1 MSLLRKQQS
10 RCLGPPKSPSPGL
23 AFGQAGLSTA
33 RGEAGCFIR
42 LKCYGFCNTLA
53 ECNTTGGTWL
63 SGPIP
68 SEVSALNPPWT
79 GLPSTLLHSA
89 KMLPVFS

>member
-1 MSLLRKQQS
+1 MSLLRKQES

-42 LKCYGFCNTLA
+42 LKWYHSPTLA
-53 ECNTTGGTWL
+53 FGQVPHPLTAQPQDNLRGVGSVEIL
-63 SGPIP
+63 QAI
-68 SEVSALNPPWT
+68 
-79 GLPSTLLHSA
+79 
-89 KMLPVFS
+89 

>member
-1 MSLLRKQQS
+1 MSFLRKQES

-42 LKCYGFCNTLA
+42 LKWYGNRNFGSDLPLDTVDRIILSVSI
-53 ECNTTGGTWL
+53 GTD
-63 SGPIP
+63 PYQ
-68 SEVSALNPPWT
+68 
-79 GLPSTLLHSA
+79 
-89 KMLPVFS
+89 M